1 MTDDE
6 FQKPC
11 PSLNANRTTR
21 PATRVMAPS
30 EAEAP
35 GDGPFGGP
43 GGASDD
49 EWLADDSPGPT
60 TGPILGAPV
69 GSAEGTASMGDEP
82 PRARVEGEGST
93 HATAGDSSAAGSTNG
108 EVDRPFT
115 PPPPAPA
122 DDWLGGAPT
131 PSDYAPENEAGW
143 SSLDNSFASKP
154 PPSPLGPD
162 TGAAATDPNAS
173 WIEHRASP
181 FGGNDSPRESPSKS
195 KPAAIAT
202 TSFGQQP
209 AQTFVVKKASSLG
222 DLFGGGGEDLD
233 ADAYVSPV
241 AAQTNPFAS
250 IVDDDDAFFDQLA
263 GAPRQATPPPSRGA
277 AAAQPDAAASCVPDS
292 ASRAPDVAARPADGA
307 GGAGGGRGGRE
318 PSRCRGRFG

>member
-1 MTDDE
+1 
-6 FQKPC
+6 
-11 PSLNANRTTR
+11 
-21 PATRVMAPS
+21 MAPS

-131 PSDYAPENEAGW
+131 PSD
-143 SSLDNSFASKP
+143 
-154 PPSPLGPD
+154 
-162 TGAAATDPNAS
+162 
-173 WIEHRASP
+173 
-181 FGGNDSPRESPSKS
+181 
-195 KPAAIAT
+195 
-202 TSFGQQP
+202 
-209 AQTFVVKKASSLG
+209 
-222 DLFGGGGEDLD
+222 
-233 ADAYVSPV
+233 
-241 AAQTNPFAS
+241 
-250 IVDDDDAFFDQLA
+250 
-263 GAPRQATPPPSRGA
+263 
-277 AAAQPDAAASCVPDS
+277 
-292 ASRAPDVAARPADGA
+292 
-307 GGAGGGRGGRE
+307 
-318 PSRCRGRFG
+318 

>member
-1 MTDDE
+1 M
-6 FQKPC
+6 
-11 PSLNANRTTR
+11 NAIRTTR

-35 GDGPFGGP
+35 GDGPFGGL

-60 TGPILGAPV
+60 TGPILGARV
-69 GSAEGTASMGDEP
+69 GSAEGTASMEDEP

-131 PSDYAPENEAGW
+131 PSDYNPENEAGW

-162 TGAAATDPNAS
+162 TAAAATDPNAS

-202 TSFGQQP
+202 TTFGQQQQQQP

-250 IVDDDDAFFDQLA
+250 IVDEDDAFF
-263 GAPRQATPPPSRGA
+263 
-277 AAAQPDAAASCVPDS
+277 
-292 ASRAPDVAARPADGA
+292 
-307 GGAGGGRGGRE
+307 
-318 PSRCRGRFG
+318 